1 MVGPIPDQCVLL
13 EVKNAMKYKK
23 YCLLTV
29 PRSLCKKELDK
40 WILLIQMQIWLA
52 VLFVCLFVCLFAC
65 YFLVCVGICFMC
77 TLKVPSNISMYI
89 L

>member
-1 MVGPIPDQCVLL
+1 MDTVDT
-13 EVKNAMKYKK
+13 NADMTG
-23 YCLLTV
+23 CFV
-29 PRSLCKKELDK
+29 C
-40 WILLIQMQIWLA
+40 
-52 VLFVCLFVCLFAC
+52 LFVCLLVCLFAC